1 MVSKFIYTLFAVGGM
16 LCLLIFNVDSDFY
29 IDMETVA
36 IEKYI
41 DDSVSEILD
50 KYPELDNVLTNASIR
65 IPIED
70 NMIPQ
75 GITYMNNNILIT
87 AYDGR
92 NKSNSLVYV
101 LDFKGNV
108 INKVDLGNKSHVG
121 GIVYESDNDLIW
133 IPDDNGILNA
143 YNSEDFLV
151 KQIVSPLY
159 VFDDVSEGLR
169 DFENKNKNLIAF
181 LTIKDNH
188 IFIGNF
194 SITEDILV
202 KEFEIV
208 SSDEK
213 VDLKYIRNFKV
224 PAKTQGMT
232 FVKKGD
238 KEYLVLSNSYRRRS
252 KSHIYV
258 FDYNDDTD
266 FYSIDNAKSII
277 LPPLLE
283 QVVVKNN
290 KIYALFESG
299 AKKYNNAIDKI
310 EFICELDI
318 DKMLK

>member
-1 MVSKFIYTLFAVGGM
+1 MINKIIYTLFAVGGM
-16 LCLLIFNVDSDFY
+16 LCALIFNVDSDFY
-29 IDMETVA
+29 IDMETMA
-36 IEKYI
+36 TEKYI
-41 DDSVSEILD
+41 DTSVSEIMD
-50 KYPELDNVLTNASIR
+50 KYPNLDNVLTNASIR

-75 GITYMNNNILIT
+75 GINYFKDNLLIT
-87 AYDGR
+87 AYDGSK
-92 NKSNSLVYV
+92 KSNSLVYV
-101 LDFKGNV
+101 LGSNGNV

-121 GIVYESDNDLIW
+121 GIVCDDNHNLMW
-133 IPDDNGILNA
+133 IPDNNGILNA

-151 KQIVSPLY
+151 KQSVSPLY
-159 VFDDVSEGLR
+159 VFDDVSEGLK
-169 DFENKNKNLIAF
+169 DFENKSKNLIAF

-202 KEFEIV
+202 KEFKIV
-208 SSDEK
+208 SNKENI
-213 VDLKYIRNFKV
+213 DLKYIRNFKV

-258 FDYNDDTD
+258 FDYNDDND

-310 EFICELDI
+310 DFICELDI
-318 DKMLK
+318 DKIIE